1 MIAADISHI
10 FCCLEMLFAVVVH
23 AALNAPRTKKV
34 GNQDGRLKP
43 RSHGIKME
51 DSSSEV
57 QHTLR
62 SPMASEHME
71 QVAVNGLVPDGVVA
85 VEGWQ
90 ALTGSGARYVLFAVV
105 VEQVSNIQSALV
117 TQNIG

>member
-1 MIAADISHI
+1 
-10 FCCLEMLFAVVVH
+10 MLFTVVVD
-23 AALNAPRTKKV
+23 AALDAPRIKKV
-34 GNQDGRLKP
+34 SDQDCRFKP

-57 QHTLR
+57 QHTFR

-71 QVAVNGLVPDGVVA
+71 KVAVHGLVPDGVVA

-90 ALTGSGARYVLFAVV
+90 ALTGSRARYVLFAVV
-105 VEQVSNIQSALV
+105 IEQVSNI
-117 TQNIG
+117 